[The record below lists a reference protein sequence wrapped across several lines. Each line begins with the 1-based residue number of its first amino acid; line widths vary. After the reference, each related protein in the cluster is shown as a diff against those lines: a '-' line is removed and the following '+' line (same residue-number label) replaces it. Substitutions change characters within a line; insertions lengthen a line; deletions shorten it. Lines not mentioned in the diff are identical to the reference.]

1 MKRTISIVSLIAA
14 SAAFCCTADVSAQTA
29 PANVR
34 PMFTTLPHNAPGHRA
49 PVRPASQLTQWNG
62 SFTDRTGKQVS
73 YTMAGTNPA
82 TNNAPTTIPVVV
94 IPIKMVYGAFNGNM
108 TFDPNT
114 HLVSNG
120 KSVTNNALASPLF
133 KTGIDFV
140 QGGVDLGNT
149 QYIDAYQRG
158 NFWSSVQTNTN
169 YHVLLGSPTILA
181 EQTISVGITQGR
193 VMTNPFGK
201 TKVGTMSINSFDSKL
216 QTFIRNLSASI
227 NPGVLPVF
235 LTYNVFLTQT
245 GQCCIGGYHSAN
257 GSQPAG
263 QTYAYSTY
271 VDEAGSFSQDVSALS
286 HEIGE
291 WMDDPFVDNAVNCTD
306 NSIMENGDPL
316 EGGPNYGGY
325 KYALGGFTY
334 NLQDLVFI
342 GYFGAPPS
350 MSVNSWLDFQNIQ
363 HTVCPGQ

>member
-1 MKRTISIVSLIAA
+1 MKNALSALSLVAA
-14 SAAFCCTADVSAQTA
+14 SATILCSIGAGAQTA
-29 PANVR
+29 IPAAR

-62 SFTDRTGKQVS
+62 SFTDLSGKHVTF
-73 YTMAGTNPA
+73 TMAGTAPS

-94 IPIKMVYGAFNGNM
+94 VPIKMVYGSLNGNM

-114 HLVSNG
+114 HTVSNG
-120 KSVTNNALASPLF
+120 KTVTNNALASPLF

-149 QYIDAYQRG
+149 EYIDAYQRG
-158 NFWSSVQTNTN
+158 NFWSSVHTNTN
-169 YHVLLGSPTILA
+169 YHVLLGSPTVLA
-181 EQTISVGITQGR
+181 EQTINVNFTQGR
-193 VMTNPFGK
+193 VMTNPFGH
-201 TKVGTMSINSFDSKL
+201 TKVGTMSINGFDSKL
-216 QTFIRNLSASI
+216 QTFMRNLSASI
-227 NPGVLPVF
+227 TPGVLPIF
-235 LTYNVFLTQT
+235 ITYNVFLTQT
-245 GQCCIGGYHSAN
+245 GQCCIGGYHSATAA
-257 GSQPAG
+257 QPAG

-271 VDEAGSFSQDVSALS
+271 VDEVGSFSQDVSALS

-325 KYALGGFTY
+325 PYALNGFTY

-342 GYFGAPPS
+342 PYFGAPRTD
-350 MSVNSWLDFQNIQ
+350 SVNNLLSFNQLEQGI
-363 HTVCPGQ
+363 CPGQ